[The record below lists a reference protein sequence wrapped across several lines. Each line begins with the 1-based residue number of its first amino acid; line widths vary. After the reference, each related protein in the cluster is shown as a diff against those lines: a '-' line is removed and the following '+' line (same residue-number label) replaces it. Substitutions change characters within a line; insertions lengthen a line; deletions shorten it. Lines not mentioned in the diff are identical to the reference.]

1 MSEFGVPTDKQLAKI
16 NKLAKRKLKKEEVFV
31 FPGKLA
37 GDMIIPER
45 YIQLTKELLDVFAKD
60 ANKGVSLLL
69 DHSWAPDG
77 FFGMGGRPKA
87 ALPYGR
93 TFDSRYEDGEEEGET
108 VSLVADHY
116 MVKNVEIDGINTNDL
131 IASIEAGTL
140 FDTSIG
146 FSYGKAICSVCGEDY
161 YRCNHFKGKEYEIEK
176 EDGTTEIKL
185 CYVKA
190 KPPGFLMENSLVFDG
205 AYPGAGVLSKAGDI
219 LENQTGIYQVV
230 DELKDI
236 DPNKELIATYSQ
248 RTGLITMV
256 KKANHRQI
264 FHVGGIDNSN
274 KQADDTSIQI
284 MAGNGNIKKVVSTI
298 SDATTN
304 VSQNIG
310 KTLNSIL
317 KGDES
322 FMNEKVTKLLSSLG
336 IAFKEG
342 ETKAEELL
350 TQIAE
355 KWEPVQPQ
363 NNQVEAYMTQEEV
376 KEKLGTELS
385 ADEVLNLAKEGQEYR
400 KQLIDE
406 AIAMGVRAMGNDF
419 PADTWKESFA
429 TMSTKAIKD
438 VMKTWELQ
446 AKNEIP
452 AGRHTDPQ
460 AGSSDNLVKNLP
472 DEVFKVGK

>member
-1 MSEFGVPTDKQLAKI
+1 MAEFGVPTDEQLAKI

-93 TFDSRYEDGEEEGET
+93 TFDSRYENGEEEGET

-219 LENQTGIYQVV
+219 LENETGIYQVV

-256 KKANHRQI
+256 KKANHKKPFSLGSFDKGDKKDSTAI
-264 FHVGGIDNSN
+264 TLTDS
-274 KQADDTSIQI
+274 
-284 MAGNGNIKKVVSTI
+284 NGNIIKST
-298 SDATTN
+298 ST
-304 VSQNIG
+304 
-310 KTLNSIL
+310 
-317 KGDES
+317 KGDEN

-355 KWEPVQPQ
+355 KWEVIEPIEMQEGQ
-363 NNQVEAYMTQEEV
+363 IEMYMTQEEV
-376 KEKLGTELS
+376 KEKLGAELT
-385 ADEVLNLAKEGQEYR
+385 ADEVLKLAKEGQEYH
-400 KQLIDE
+400 KALVEE

-419 PADTWKESFA
+419 PADTWRESFK
-429 TMSTKAIKD
+429 TMNTKSIKD
-438 VMKTWELQ
+438 IMKTWELQ
-446 AKNEIP
+446 AKDEIP
-452 AGRHTDPQ
+452 AGRQTDPE
-460 AGSSDNLVKNLP
+460 AGSNKLVQNLP
-472 DEVFKVGK
+472 DEAFKVGK

>member
-1 MSEFGVPTDKQLAKI
+1 MTEFGVPTDKQLAKI

-31 FPGKLA
+31 FPSKLA
-37 GDMIIPER
+37 GDMIIPDR
-45 YIQLTKELLDVFAKD
+45 YIQLTKELLEVFAKD

-77 FFGMGGRPKA
+77 FWGIGGRPKA
-87 ALPYGR
+87 AIPYGR
-93 TFDSRYEDGEEEGET
+93 TFDSRFEDGEEEGET

-116 MVKNVEIDGINTNDL
+116 MVRNVEIDGINTNDL

-236 DPNKELIATYSQ
+236 DPNKELIATYSP

-256 KKANHRQI
+256 KKSDHKKI
-264 FHVGGIDNSN
+264 YPVKMI
-274 KQADDTSIQI
+274 DTSLNEDVNVVTI
-284 MAGNGNIKKVVSTI
+284 GNFLTDKT
-298 SDATTN
+298 
-304 VSQNIG
+304 SQ
-310 KTLNSIL
+310 SINT
-317 KGDES
+317 KGVENL
-322 FMNEKVTKLLSSLG
+322 MNEKVLKMLLSLG
-336 IAFKEG
+336 FSEEEANNLTTSEA
-342 ETKAEELL
+342 TKVLNS
-350 TQIAE
+350 IAE
-355 KWEPVQPQ
+355 KWDAISKAEPQEKQ
-363 NNQVEAYMTQEEV
+363 TETYITQEEV
-376 KEKLGTELS
+376 KEKLGAELS

-406 AIAMGVRAMGNDF
+406 AIAMGVRVMGNDF

-446 AKNEIP
+446 AKDEIP